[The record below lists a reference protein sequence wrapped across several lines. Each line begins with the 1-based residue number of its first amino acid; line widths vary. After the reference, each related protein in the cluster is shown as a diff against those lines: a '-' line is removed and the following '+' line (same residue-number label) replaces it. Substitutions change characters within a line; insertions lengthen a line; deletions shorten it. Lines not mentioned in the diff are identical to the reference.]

1 MDMATS
7 RQCPHCQR
15 RHDAAASCLMAALA
29 DRRPSPGQ
37 QRAADLAEE
46 TGIEEYIRRTRRAG

>member
-1 MDMATS
+1 MATS

-29 DRRPSPGQ
+29 DRRTSPGE
-37 QRAADLAEE
+37 QRFADLAEE

>member
-1 MDMATS
+1 MATS
-7 RQCPHCQR
+7 PPCPHCRR

-29 DRRPSPGQ
+29 DRRSSPGE
-37 QRAADLAEE
+37 QRFADLAEE

>member
-1 MDMATS
+1 
-7 RQCPHCQR
+7 
-15 RHDAAASCLMAALA
+15 MAALT

-37 QRAADLAEE
+37 QRVADLAEE